1 MWLEYK
7 RLCSQQQSCEAR
19 RGAIGKQYAIRF
31 PEETSYELG
40 QNEAFFYL
48 DEGDDPEKV
57 RFHDY
62 SAIYERAGL
71 YEQLFY
77 ERLQCRSP
85 EVVVSRLERALSN
98 AGQSLSTMRVLDLGA
113 GNGIVGEALRARGI
127 ARVVGLDIIPAAH
140 DAAARDRPGVYD
152 DYFVADI
159 TDLPKPQ
166 EEALG
171 RWNATC
177 LTCVAALGFD
187 DIPAPAFIE
196 AMNLVSKQGWLAFNV
211 KADFLGSASPFAEL
225 VKAMLME
232 NLVDLHLIERYWHRL
247 SIDGDWLEYFV
258 VVAKK
263 RGHLPEKI
271 VRRFNGE

>member
-1 MWLEYK
+1 M
-7 RLCSQQQSCEAR
+7 
-19 RGAIGKQYAIRF
+19 
-31 PEETSYELG
+31 
-40 QNEAFFYL
+40 
-48 DEGDDPEKV
+48 
-57 RFHDY
+57 
-62 SAIYERAGL
+62 
-71 YEQLFY
+71 
-77 ERLQCRSP
+77 
-85 EVVVSRLERALSN
+85 VVSRLERALSN

-127 ARVVGLDIIPAAH
+127 ARVVGLDIIPAAR
-140 DAAARDRPGVYD
+140 DAASRDRPGAYD

-159 TDLPKPQ
+159 TDLSEPQ
-166 EEALG
+166 EEALS

-196 AMNLVSKQGWLAFNV
+196 AMNQVSKHGWLAFNV
-211 KADFLGSASPFAEL
+211 KSDFLGSASPFAEL

-258 VVAKK
+258 IVAKK
-263 RGHLPEKI
+263 RGHLPEKV
-271 VRRFNGE
+271 VRRFNGG